1 MYKKNLDLT
10 YKVYA
15 TTAATSYK
23 MANLADGSK
32 YIFKIVPY
40 RIVNGKVYKGTGKAI
55 TKYTLKRVS
64 TPKIA
69 KYNSKK
75 VKLSWSKVTGAS
87 GYQISR
93 STSSTGTT
101 IIKTMSSSYSS
112 ITIDTAKN
120 KTYYY
125 KVRCYVVVN
134 NKKIYAPW
142 SYVRTYKFQ

>member
-1 MYKKNLDLT
+1 M
-10 YKVYA
+10 
-15 TTAATSYK
+15 
-23 MANLADGSK
+23 
-32 YIFKIVPY
+32 
-40 RIVNGKVYKGTGKAI
+40 YKGTGKAI

-93 STSSTGTT
+93 SKSSTGTT
-101 IIKTMSSSYSS
+101 IINTMSSSYSS

-134 NKKIYAPW
+134 N
-142 SYVRTYKFQ
+142 